1 MNQGIG
7 TPAEPRI
14 EPRTAR
20 ERLRAFLDQRWFVNV
35 VLTVILANALVLGAE
50 TMVTGR
56 ALDILIVIDHTMLGF
71 FVVELLLRIVAN
83 GRRFFRDPWNLFDLA
98 VVGVALL
105 PASESLSALRA
116 LRVLRVLRVITV
128 VPSLRR
134 VVDGLLRAVP
144 GMGAVGALLVLVMY
158 VSAVIATGLFGK
170 TAPEYFGHLGTSLFT
185 LFQAMTGEAW
195 PDIARAVMEE
205 HPSAW
210 IFFVLYILVV
220 SFAVLNLFIA
230 VIVNGMEEISE
241 EERKDDEQK
250 DERLDALAAQ
260 NREILTELRS
270 LRARLDGDDGAGTGS
285 TA

>member
-1 MNQGIG
+1 MDQATG

-20 ERLRAFLDQRWFVNV
+20 ERLRVFLEQRWFTNL
-35 VLTVILANALVLGAE
+35 VLGVILANALVLGAE
-50 TMVTGR
+50 TMVRGT
-56 ALDILIVIDHTMLGF
+56 ALDVLVVIDHTMLGF
-71 FVVELLLRIVAN
+71 FVLELLLRVVAH
-83 GRRFFRDPWNLFDLA
+83 GRRFFRDPWNVFDLL
-98 VVGVALL
+98 VVGVAVLPL

-158 VSAVIATGLFGK
+158 VSAVIATGLFGQA
-170 TAPEYFGHLGTSLFT
+170 APDYFGNLGTSLFT

-195 PDIARAVMEE
+195 PDIARVVMEV
-205 HPSAW
+205 HPWAW
-210 IFFVLYILVV
+210 IFFVVYILVV
-220 SFAVLNLFIA
+220 GFAVLNLFIA

-241 EERKDDEQK
+241 EERRDDEQK
-250 DERLDALAAQ
+250 DERLDHLAAQ
-260 NREILTELRS
+260 NREILVELRS
-270 LRARLDGDDGAGTGS
+270 LRAKLDEDKDDGAV
-285 TA
+285 A

>member
-1 MNQGIG
+1 MNQEIG
-7 TPAEPRI
+7 MQAEPQ
-14 EPRTAR
+14 TGR
-20 ERLRAFLDQRWFVNV
+20 ERVRTLLDRKWFTNL

-50 TMVTGR
+50 TMVTGP
-56 ALDILIVIDHTMLGF
+56 ALEVLHVVDHVMLGF
-71 FVVELLLRIVAN
+71 FVLELLLRFFAN
-83 GRRFFRDPWNLFDLA
+83 GRRFFTDPWSVFDLL
-98 VVGVALL
+98 VVGIAVI
-105 PASESLSALRA
+105 PAGGSLSALRA

-158 VSAVIATGLFGK
+158 VAAVIATGLFGQA
-170 TAPEYFGHLGTSLFT
+170 APEYFGHLGTSLFT

-195 PDIARAVMEE
+195 PDIARAVMAV

-250 DERLDALAAQ
+250 DERLDNLAAQ
-260 NREILTELRS
+260 NHEILVELRA
-270 LRARLDGDDGAGTGS
+270 LRAKVDEDDGAVV
-285 TA
+285 

>member
-1 MNQGIG
+1 MNQAIG

-14 EPRTAR
+14 EPRTWR
-20 ERLRAFLDQRWFVNV
+20 GRLRAFLDQRWFVNL
-35 VLTVILANALVLGAE
+35 VLVVILANALILGAE
-50 TMVTGR
+50 TMVSGA
-56 ALDILIVIDHTMLGF
+56 ALEILMGIDHVMLGF
-71 FVVELLLRIVAN
+71 FVVELLLRIVAQ
-83 GRRFFRDPWNLFDLA
+83 GRSFFRDPWNLFDLA
-98 VVGVALL
+98 VVGIAVL

-144 GMGAVGALLVLVMY
+144 GMGAVGALLVLVIY
-158 VSAVIATGLFGK
+158 VAAVIATGLFGEA
-170 TAPEYFGHLGTSLFT
+170 APEYFGHLGTSLFT

-195 PDIARAVMEE
+195 PDIARAVMKTQ
-205 HPSAW
+205 PYAW

-241 EERKDDEQK
+241 EERRDDEQK
-250 DERLDALAAQ
+250 DERLDNLAAQ
-260 NREILTELRS
+260 NREILVELRS
-270 LRARLDGDDGAGTGS
+270 LRAKLDEGD

>member
-1 MNQGIG
+1 MNQAIG
-7 TPAEPRI
+7 APAGPRI
-14 EPRTAR
+14 EPRGAR
-20 ERLRAFLDQRWFVNV
+20 ERLRAFLDRRWVVNFV
-35 VLTVILANALVLGAE
+35 LGVILANALVLGAE
-50 TMVTGR
+50 TMVTGA
-56 ALDILIVIDHTMLGF
+56 ALDVLTGIDHAMLGF
-71 FVVELLLRIVAN
+71 FVLELVLRIIAY
-83 GRRFFRDPWNLFDLA
+83 GRRFFRDPWNVFDLL
-98 VVGVALL
+98 VVGVAVL

-144 GMGAVGALLVLVMY
+144 GMGAVGALLILVMY
-158 VSAVIATGLFGK
+158 VSAVIATGLFGES
-170 TAPEYFGHLGTSLFT
+170 APEYFGSLWISLFT

-195 PDIARAVMEE
+195 PDIARAVMVA
-205 HPSAW
+205 HPWAW

-250 DERLDALAAQ
+250 DVRLDNLAAQ
-260 NREILTELRS
+260 NREILAELRA
-270 LRARLDGDDGAGTGS
+270 LRAKLDEEDDDGA
-285 TA
+285 AA

>member
-1 MNQGIG
+1 MNQAIG

-14 EPRTAR
+14 EPRTWR
-20 ERLRAFLDQRWFVNV
+20 GRLRAFLDQRWFVNL
-35 VLTVILANALVLGAE
+35 VLVVILANALILGAE
-50 TMVTGR
+50 TMVGGT
-56 ALDILIVIDHTMLGF
+56 ALQILMVIDHTMLGF
-71 FVVELLLRIVAN
+71 FVLELLLRIVAH

-98 VVGVALL
+98 VIGIAVL
-105 PASESLSALRA
+105 PASSESLSALRA

-144 GMGAVGALLVLVMY
+144 GMGAVGALLVLVIY
-158 VSAVIATGLFGK
+158 VAAVIATGLFSEA
-170 TAPEYFGHLGTSLFT
+170 APEYFGHLGTSLFT

-195 PDIARAVMEE
+195 PDIARAVMETQ
-205 HPSAW
+205 PYAW

-241 EERKDDEQK
+241 EERRDDAQK
-250 DERLDALAAQ
+250 DERLDNLAAQ
-260 NREILTELRS
+260 NSEILAELRA
-270 LRARLDGDDGAGTGS
+270 LRAKLDEGGT
-285 TA
+285 A

>member
-1 MNQGIG
+1 MNQAIG

-14 EPRTAR
+14 EPRTWR
-20 ERLRAFLDQRWFVNV
+20 GRLRAFLDQRWFVNL
-35 VLTVILANALVLGAE
+35 VLVVILANALILGAE
-50 TMVTGR
+50 TMVSGT
-56 ALDILIVIDHTMLGF
+56 AYEILMVIDHTMLGF
-71 FVVELLLRIVAN
+71 FVVELLLRIVAH
-83 GRRFFRDPWNLFDLA
+83 GRKFFRDPWNLFDLA
-98 VVGVALL
+98 VIGIAVL
-105 PASESLSALRA
+105 PASSESLSALRA

-158 VSAVIATGLFGK
+158 VAAVIATGLFGEA
-170 TAPEYFGHLGTSLFT
+170 APEYFGHLGTSLFT

-195 PDIARAVMEE
+195 PDIARAVMETQ
-205 HPSAW
+205 PYAW

-250 DERLDALAAQ
+250 DVRLDNLAAQ
-260 NREILTELRS
+260 NREILAELRS
-270 LRARLDGDDGAGTGS
+270 LRAKLDEGGT
-285 TA
+285 A

>member
-1 MNQGIG
+1 MNQAIG
-7 TPAEPRI
+7 TPAGPRI
-14 EPRTAR
+14 EPRTGR
-20 ERLRAFLDQRWFVNV
+20 ERLRAFLDQKWFVNV
-35 VLTVILANALVLGAE
+35 VLGVILANALVLGVE
-50 TMVTGR
+50 TMVDGI
-56 ALDILIVIDHTMLGF
+56 ALDILIAIDHTMLGF
-71 FVVELLLRIVAN
+71 FVLELLLRIVAN
-83 GRRFFRDPWNLFDLA
+83 GRKFFRDPWNLFDLV
-98 VVGVALL
+98 VVGIAVL

-158 VSAVIATGLFGK
+158 VSAVIATGMFGE
-170 TAPEYFGHLGTSLFT
+170 TSDEYFGNLGVSLFT

-195 PDIARAVMEE
+195 PDIARAVMVA
-205 HPSAW
+205 HPLAW

-230 VIVNGMEEISE
+230 VIVNGMEEVSE
-241 EERKDDEQK
+241 EERKDDEQR

-260 NREILTELRS
+260 NREILVELRS
-270 LRARLDGDDGAGTGS
+270 LRAKLDEDDGSA
-285 TA
+285 A

>member
-1 MNQGIG
+1 MNQAIG

-14 EPRTAR
+14 EPRTWR
-20 ERLRAFLDQRWFVNV
+20 GRLRAFLDQRWFVNL
-35 VLTVILANALVLGAE
+35 VLVVILANALILGAD
-50 TMVTGR
+50 TMVSG
-56 ALDILIVIDHTMLGF
+56 AAHEILMRIDQVMLGF
-71 FVVELLLRIVAN
+71 FVVELLLRIVAH
-83 GRRFFRDPWNLFDLA
+83 GRKFFRDPWNLFDLA
-98 VVGVALL
+98 VVGIAVL
-105 PASESLSALRA
+105 PASSDALSALRA

-144 GMGAVGALLVLVMY
+144 GMGAVGALLVLVIY
-158 VSAVIATGLFGK
+158 VAAVIATGLFGDSSE
-170 TAPEYFGHLGTSLFT
+170 EYFGNLGISLFT

-195 PDIARAVMEE
+195 PDIARAVMET
-205 HPSAW
+205 HPWAW

-250 DERLDALAAQ
+250 DERLDNLAAQ
-260 NREILTELRS
+260 NREILAELRS
-270 LRARLDGDDGAGTGS
+270 LRAKLDEGGT
-285 TA
+285 A

>member
-14 EPRTAR
+14 EPRTWR
-20 ERLRAFLDQRWFVNV
+20 GRLRAFLDQRWFVNL
-35 VLTVILANALVLGAE
+35 VLVVILANALVLGAE
-50 TMVTGR
+50 TMVSGS
-56 ALDILIVIDHTMLGF
+56 AHEVLMVIDHTMLGF
-71 FVVELLLRIVAN
+71 FVIELLLRIVAH

-98 VVGVALL
+98 VVGVAVL

-144 GMGAVGALLVLVMY
+144 GMGAVGALLVLVIY
-158 VSAVIATGLFGK
+158 VSAVIATGLFSK
-170 TAPEYFGHLGTSLFT
+170 SAPEYFGHLGTSLFT

-195 PDIARAVMEE
+195 PDIARAVMED
-205 HPSAW
+205 HPGAW

-220 SFAVLNLFIA
+220 GFAVLNLFIA

-241 EERKDDEQK
+241 EERRDDAQK
-250 DERLDALAAQ
+250 DERLDNLAAQ
-260 NREILTELRS
+260 NSEILAELRS
-270 LRARLDGDDGAGTGS
+270 LRVRLDEDRGA
-285 TA
+285 

>member
-1 MNQGIG
+1 MNQAIG

-14 EPRTAR
+14 EPRTWR
-20 ERLRAFLDQRWFVNV
+20 GRLRAFLDQRWFVNL
-35 VLTVILANALVLGAE
+35 VLVVILANALILGAD
-50 TMVTGR
+50 TMVSG
-56 ALDILIVIDHTMLGF
+56 AAHEILMRIDQVMLGF
-71 FVVELLLRIVAN
+71 FVVELLLRIVAH
-83 GRRFFRDPWNLFDLA
+83 GRKFFRDPWNLFDLA
-98 VVGVALL
+98 VVGIAVL
-105 PASESLSALRA
+105 PASSDALSALRA

-144 GMGAVGALLVLVMY
+144 GMGAVGALLVLVIY
-158 VSAVIATGLFGK
+158 VAAVIATGLFGDSSE
-170 TAPEYFGHLGTSLFT
+170 EYFGNLGISLFT

-195 PDIARAVMEE
+195 PDIARAVMET
-205 HPSAW
+205 HPWAW

-250 DERLDALAAQ
+250 DERLDNLAAQ
-260 NREILTELRS
+260 NREILVELRS
-270 LRARLDGDDGAGTGS
+270 LRAKLDEGGT
-285 TA
+285 A

>member
-1 MNQGIG
+1 MNQAIG

-14 EPRTAR
+14 EPRTWR
-20 ERLRAFLDQRWFVNV
+20 GRLRAFLDQRWFVNL
-35 VLTVILANALVLGAE
+35 VLVVILANALILGAD
-50 TMVTGR
+50 TMVSG
-56 ALDILIVIDHTMLGF
+56 AAHEILMRIDQVMLGF
-71 FVVELLLRIVAN
+71 FVVELLLRIVAH
-83 GRRFFRDPWNLFDLA
+83 GRKFFRDPWNLFDLA
-98 VVGVALL
+98 VVGIAVL
-105 PASESLSALRA
+105 PASSEALSALRA

-144 GMGAVGALLVLVMY
+144 GMGAVGALLVLVIY
-158 VSAVIATGLFGK
+158 VAAVIATGLFGEA
-170 TAPEYFGHLGTSLFT
+170 APEYFGHLGTSLFT

-195 PDIARAVMEE
+195 PDIARAVMETQ
-205 HPSAW
+205 PYAW

-250 DERLDALAAQ
+250 DERLDNLAAQ
-260 NREILTELRS
+260 NREILAELRS
-270 LRARLDGDDGAGTGS
+270 LRAKLDEGGT
-285 TA
+285 A

>member
-1 MNQGIG
+1 MNQAIG

-14 EPRTAR
+14 EPRTWR
-20 ERLRAFLDQRWFVNV
+20 GRLRAFLDQRWFVNL
-35 VLTVILANALVLGAE
+35 VLVVILANALILGAE
-50 TMVTGR
+50 TMVSGT
-56 ALDILIVIDHTMLGF
+56 ALGILMSIDHTMLGF
-71 FVVELLLRIVAN
+71 FVVELLLRIIAH
-83 GRRFFRDPWNLFDLA
+83 GRKFFRDPWNLFDLA
-98 VVGVALL
+98 VVGIAVL

-144 GMGAVGALLVLVMY
+144 GMGAVGALLVLVIY
-158 VSAVIATGLFGK
+158 VAAVIATGLFSEA
-170 TAPEYFGHLGTSLFT
+170 APEYFGHLGTSLFT

-195 PDIARAVMEE
+195 PDIARAVMETQ
-205 HPSAW
+205 PYAW

-250 DERLDALAAQ
+250 DERLDNLAAQ
-260 NREILTELRS
+260 NREILAELRS
-270 LRARLDGDDGAGTGS
+270 LRAKLDEGGA
-285 TA
+285 A

>member
-1 MNQGIG
+1 MNQEIG
-7 TPAEPRI
+7 VRAGR
-14 EPRTAR
+14 RTWR
-20 ERLRAFLDQRWFVNV
+20 DSLRAFLEQRWFTRL
-35 VLTVILANALVLGAE
+35 VLGVILANALVLGAE
-50 TMVTGR
+50 TMVTGA
-56 ALDILIVIDHTMLGF
+56 ALDVLRNIDHAMLAF
-71 FVVELLLRIVAN
+71 FVVELTLRLVAT
-83 GRRFFRDPWNLFDLA
+83 GRRFFRDPWNVFDLL
-98 VVGVALL
+98 VVGVALV
-105 PASESLSALRA
+105 PDTESLSALRA
-116 LRVLRVLRVITV
+116 LRVLRVLRVV
-128 VPSLRR
+128 SAVPALRR

-170 TAPEYFGHLGTSLFT
+170 TSPEYFGDLWTTLFT

-195 PDIARAVMEE
+195 PDVARAVMAD

-241 EERKDDEQK
+241 EERKDDQQK

-260 NREILTELRS
+260 NREILAELRAV
-270 LRARLDGDDGAGTGS
+270 RARLDEDGDGVSPAPR
-285 TA
+285 

>member
-1 MNQGIG
+1 MNQAIG

-14 EPRTAR
+14 EPRTWR
-20 ERLRAFLDQRWFVNV
+20 GRLRAFLDQRWFVNL
-35 VLTVILANALVLGAE
+35 VLVVILANALILGAE
-50 TMVTGR
+50 TMVSGT
-56 ALDILIVIDHTMLGF
+56 ALEILMDIDHTMLGF
-71 FVVELLLRIVAN
+71 FVLELLLRIVAH
-83 GRRFFRDPWNLFDLA
+83 GRKFFRDPWNLFDLA
-98 VVGVALL
+98 VIGIAVL
-105 PASESLSALRA
+105 PASSESLSALRA

-144 GMGAVGALLVLVMY
+144 GMGAVGALLVLVIY
-158 VSAVIATGLFGK
+158 VAAVIATGLFGK
-170 TAPEYFGHLGTSLFT
+170 AAPEYFGHLGTSLFT

-195 PDIARAVMEE
+195 PDIARAVMETQ
-205 HPSAW
+205 PYAW

-241 EERKDDEQK
+241 EERKDDAQK
-250 DERLDALAAQ
+250 DERLDNLAAQ
-260 NREILTELRS
+260 NREILAELRS
-270 LRARLDGDDGAGTGS
+270 LRAKLDEDG

>member
-1 MNQGIG
+1 MNQVIG

-14 EPRTAR
+14 EPRTWR
-20 ERLRAFLDQRWFVNV
+20 GQLRAFLDQKWFVNL
-35 VLTVILANALVLGAE
+35 VLVVILANALVLGAE
-50 TMVTGR
+50 TMVSGT
-56 ALDILIVIDHTMLGF
+56 AHEVLLVIDHTMLGF
-71 FVVELLLRIVAN
+71 FVVELLLRIVAH

-98 VVGVALL
+98 VVGVAVL

-144 GMGAVGALLVLVMY
+144 GMGAVGALLVLVIY
-158 VSAVIATGLFGK
+158 VSAVIATGLFAK
-170 TAPEYFGHLGTSLFT
+170 SAPEYFGNLGTSLFT

-195 PDIARAVMEE
+195 PDIARAVMED
-205 HPSAW
+205 HPGAW

-220 SFAVLNLFIA
+220 GFAVLNLFIA

-241 EERKDDEQK
+241 EERRDDAQK
-250 DERLDALAAQ
+250 DERLDNLAAQ
-260 NREILTELRS
+260 NGEILAELRS
-270 LRARLDGDDGAGTGS
+270 LRARLDEDRSA
-285 TA
+285 

>member
-1 MNQGIG
+1 MNQAIG

-14 EPRTAR
+14 EQRTWR
-20 ERLRAFLDQRWFVNV
+20 GRLRAFLDQRWFVNL
-35 VLTVILANALVLGAE
+35 VLVVILANALILGAE
-50 TMVTGR
+50 TMVSGP
-56 ALDILIVIDHTMLGF
+56 AYDILMAIDHTMLGF
-71 FVVELLLRIVAN
+71 FVVELLLRIVAH
-83 GRRFFRDPWNLFDLA
+83 GRQFFRDPWNLFDLA
-98 VVGVALL
+98 VVGIAVL

-144 GMGAVGALLVLVMY
+144 GMGAVGALLVLVIY
-158 VSAVIATGLFGK
+158 VAAVIATGLFGEA
-170 TAPEYFGHLGTSLFT
+170 APEYFGHLGTSLFT

-195 PDIARAVMEE
+195 PDIARAVMETQ
-205 HPSAW
+205 PYAW

-250 DERLDALAAQ
+250 DERLDNLAAQ
-260 NREILTELRS
+260 NREILAELRS
-270 LRARLDGDDGAGTGS
+270 LRAKLDEGGT
-285 TA
+285 A

>member
-1 MNQGIG
+1 MNQATG
-7 TPAEPRI
+7 TPAEPRV
-14 EPRTAR
+14 EPRIAR
-20 ERLRAFLDQRWFVNV
+20 ERLRAFLDQRWVVNL
-35 VLTVILANALVLGAE
+35 VLGVILANALVLGAE
-50 TMVTGR
+50 TMVTGT
-56 ALDILIVIDHTMLGF
+56 ALRVLEAIDYTMLGF
-71 FVVELLLRIVAN
+71 FVLELLLRIVAH
-83 GRRFFRDPWNLFDLA
+83 GRRFFRDPWNLFDLV
-98 VVGVALL
+98 VVGVAMV
-105 PASESLSALRA
+105 PDSASLSALRA

-158 VSAVIATGLFGK
+158 VSAVIATGLFGPA
-170 TAPEYFGHLGTSLFT
+170 APEYFGSLWTSLFT

-195 PDIARAVMEE
+195 PDIAREVMAV
-205 HPSAW
+205 HPWAW

-250 DERLDALAAQ
+250 DHRLDNLAAQ
-260 NREILTELRS
+260 NREILAELRS
-270 LRARLDGDDGAGTGS
+270 LRAKLDEDYDDDGAV
-285 TA
+285 A

>member
-1 MNQGIG
+1 MNQAIG

-14 EPRTAR
+14 EPRGAR
-20 ERLRAFLDQRWFVNV
+20 ERLRAFLDRRWVVNL
-35 VLTVILANALVLGAE
+35 VLGVILANALVLGAE
-50 TMVTGR
+50 TMVTGA
-56 ALDILIVIDHTMLGF
+56 ALQVLMTIDHIMLGF
-71 FVVELLLRIVAN
+71 FVLELVLRVIAY
-83 GRRFFRDPWNLFDLA
+83 GRRFFRDPWNVFDLL
-98 VVGVALL
+98 VVGVAVL

-158 VSAVIATGLFGK
+158 VSAVIATNLFGAA
-170 TAPEYFGHLGTSLFT
+170 APEYFGSLWVSLFT

-195 PDIARAVMEE
+195 PDIARVVIAT
-205 HPSAW
+205 HPWAW

-250 DERLDALAAQ
+250 DVRLDNLAAQ
-260 NREILTELRS
+260 NREILVELRA
-270 LRARLDGDDGAGTGS
+270 LRAKLDKDDDGAV
-285 TA
+285 A

>member
-1 MNQGIG
+1 MNQVVG
-7 TPAEPRI
+7 TQAEPQTA
-14 EPRTAR
+14 PRTGR
-20 ERLRAFLDQRWFVNV
+20 ERLRAFLDQRWFVNL
-35 VLTVILANALVLGAE
+35 VLVVILANALVLGAE
-50 TMVTGR
+50 TMVDGA
-56 ALDILIVIDHTMLGF
+56 ALDVLIAIDHTMLGF
-71 FVVELLLRIVAN
+71 FVLELLLRIVAN
-83 GRRFFRDPWNLFDLA
+83 GRRFFRDPWNLFDLV
-98 VVGVALL
+98 VVGIAVL

-144 GMGAVGALLVLVMY
+144 GMGAVGALLVLVIY
-158 VSAVIATGLFGK
+158 VAAVIATGLFGAA
-170 TAPEYFGHLGTSLFT
+170 APEYFGHLGTSLFT

-195 PDIARAVMEE
+195 PDIARAVMETQ
-205 HPSAW
+205 PYAW

-250 DERLDALAAQ
+250 DERLDNLAAQ
-260 NREILTELRS
+260 NREILAELRS
-270 LRARLDGDDGAGTGS
+270 LRAKLDENDSA
-285 TA
+285 AV